1 MEVAMNRLS
10 RESQALLA
18 ATRHRDGLSAADKDR
33 VRDKLNRRLGA
44 GLALGSAVTA
54 SATVA
59 EAAHTTLVATVAA
72 WLPGAAKVLGVVAIA
87 SGVTVGAVRVSQHGA
102 QESAITATAAPLK
115 SISKPSIAREL
126 PQAAPISQGD
136 RLDRASEPV
145 TSPASI
151 RRLPA
156 IKRDSYVSTASSV
169 TNEPASQPAAKSTDD
184 ELSNQIAAIREPA
197 APSVDDGLSSQI
209 AAIREPA
216 APSVDDGLSSQ
227 IAAIRE
233 ARAAIRRGDGRA
245 ALAALDKG
253 LPPGQGGPLE
263 QEAVFARVSALCLLG
278 DVSSAKRTAD
288 QFLARF
294 PDSLLVPR
302 LRNSCAYGASNA
314 R

>member
-59 EAAHTTLVATVAA
+59 EAAHTTFVATVAA
-72 WLPGAAKVLGVVAIA
+72 WLPGAAKVFGLVAIA

-115 SISKPSIAREL
+115 SISKPSLAREL
-126 PQAAPISQGD
+126 PQAAPMAQDD
-136 RLDRASEPV
+136 RLDRASEPA
-145 TSPASI
+145 TSSASI
-151 RRLPA
+151 RQLPA
-156 IKRDSYVSTASSV
+156 IKRDSHVSIAASV
-169 TNEPASQPAAKSTDD
+169 TNEPAP
-184 ELSNQIAAIREPA
+184 
-197 APSVDDGLSSQI
+197 PSVATS
-209 AAIREPA
+209 A
-216 APSVDDGLSSQ
+216 DDGLSSQ

-233 ARAAIRRGDGRA
+233 ARAAIRRGDGRT
-245 ALAALDKG
+245 ALAALDQG

-263 QEAVFARVSALCLLG
+263 QEAVFARVSAFCLLG